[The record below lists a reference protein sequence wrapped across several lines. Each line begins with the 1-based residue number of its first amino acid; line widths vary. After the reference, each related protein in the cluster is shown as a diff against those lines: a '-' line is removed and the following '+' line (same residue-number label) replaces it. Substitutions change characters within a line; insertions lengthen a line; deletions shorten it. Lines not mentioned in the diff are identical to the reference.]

1 MSANDLFTDIVF
13 YTRKFYFYGLYY
25 ICRIKIEVCMIK
37 IKPINIQNVEKNV
50 QKRMIKSKLIPNCN
64 FSCEEKGFFL
74 VDGRPVKII
83 FPR

>member
-1 MSANDLFTDIVF
+1 
-13 YTRKFYFYGLYY
+13 
-25 ICRIKIEVCMIK
+25 MIK